1 MKKLIEAHNKLNPT
15 PSDWKREAGIWSW
28 IVDLTM
34 KLNIGDPLDRI
45 RSLEALMLFAHLARD
60 KDLLRKAMDLWRQ
73 LCKETKIETLQRILE
88 VFERSL
94 AKWSAEFNS
103 TDAPKKRE
111 IDWILGPAAEDLKIS
126 I

>member
-1 MKKLIEAHNKLNPT
+1 ME
-15 PSDWKREAGIWSW
+15 
-28 IVDLTM
+28 
-34 KLNIGDPLDRI
+34 LNIGDPLDRI

-73 LCKETKIETLQRILE
+73 LCKETKIETLQKIFE
-88 VFERSL
+88 VFERNL